1 MNAPRHAR
9 DQQPSAPLNVN
20 TSSRSAVDNDGVDSS
35 SPDRTQCSLVPA
47 SSGPQFLQGSGA
59 LRPWHHPPSQ
69 GTPPGTACVARMR
82 RVRPR
87 EPPFVTAPLRGRRGR
102 GAPGCCRRDPQ
113 RRRTAHDQRWRGGD
127 LVADGEWRVGAAHRR
142 RSKSPCPA
150 DSSSQTR
157 RTVSITWIGK
167 QHAPLTWSVSDQPG
181 SPAISVTSPGSS
193 AVEAAT
199 RRGAGWCRRGRRRSS
214 GWAAGTAGPA

>member
-1 MNAPRHAR
+1 MFSCPGELWAAIPA
-9 DQQPSAPLNVN
+9 
-20 TSSRSAVDNDGVDSS
+20 GVRGIAALAS
-35 SPDRTQCSLVPA
+35 SPVTGNATGHRL
-47 SSGPQFLQGSGA
+47 SGPNA
-59 LRPWHHPPSQ
+59 ACPSE
-69 GTPPGTACVARMR
+69 GTS
-82 RVRPR
+82 VRDG
-87 EPPFVTAPLRGRRGR
+87 PLRGRRGR